1 MATIPQSL
9 VLGTDAIH
17 INVTQAVEFFNRGD
31 YLLVEINPEK
41 ERVKIYQTRK
51 LIAQILNQGIKPVAL
66 RGYGYRGIPTAATI
80 AHLIKTEE
88 KGDWDFYFE
97 TFTAQPKRSEK
108 QFTGLQIVMIPK
120 SKPKSRK

>member
-1 MATIPQSL
+1 MTAVPQSL

-17 INVTQAVEFFNRGD
+17 INVTQPVEFFNRGD

-51 LIAQILNQGIKPVAL
+51 LITQILNQGIKPIAL
-66 RGYGYRGIPTAATI
+66 RGYGFRGIPTVATI

-88 KGDWDFYFE
+88 KGDWEFYFE
-97 TFTAQPKRSEK
+97 TFTAQPKKSEK

-120 SKPKSRK
+120 LMIKSRK